1 MNDHGLG
8 LQYTVNTRCRYLR
21 GSLLSNKT
29 FLLGQEMKITIKKQ
43 GRQVIISV
51 IDNNFREY
59 ALVKTEQELVD
70 VLEND
75 EDKDRFCKLERN

>member
-1 MNDHGLG
+1 M
-8 LQYTVNTRCRYLR
+8 
-21 GSLLSNKT
+21 
-29 FLLGQEMKITIKKQ
+29 
-43 GRQVIISV
+43 

-75 EDKDRFCKLERN
+75 EDKDRFVTEKIETTVDIRDDHI